1 MAGLPRLPGL
11 SQAVSIVSTQ
21 AGALARLPRTLL
33 ELNSSIL
40 RLVEGLGSAR
50 DTMASLAQVAA
61 RMERVLEELEEPV
74 IALRPGL
81 ERLARVLDDDSI
93 DDVPE
98 TLRSIREDVLPLLA
112 GLRDTQSRV
121 NALATVL
128 PGASLLFPR
137 RPKAEAQRTIDVDVD
152 PALAD
157 DPELADAADDVD
169 LTGDIPDG

>member
-1 MAGLPRLPGL
+1 VAALAGLPRLPGL

-21 AGALARLPRTLL
+21 AQALARLPRTLV
-33 ELNSSIL
+33 ELNTSIL
-40 RLVEGLGSAR
+40 RLVDGLGSAR
-50 DTMASLAQVAA
+50 DTMASLAQVTA

-81 ERLARVLDDDSI
+81 ERLARVLDDDAI
-93 DDVPE
+93 EAVPE
-98 TLRSIREDVLPLLA
+98 TLRSIREDVLPLLQ

-137 RPKAEAQRTIDVDVD
+137 RPRAEAERTIDVDLD
-152 PALAD
+152 AD
-157 DPELADAADDVD
+157 RGDDDVD
-169 LTGDIPDG
+169 LIGDIPDD